1 MRRPS
6 PRRTSSHCRAAP
18 TPQNSRPTTRPGT
31 APTSRR
37 APARGERSKLTSWS
51 RSQPRICC
59 CSRAG
64 ASSSRAPEPWSICRP
79 GDRPLAAA
87 GATLACAADQHAE
100 GTDLAQSRRGAFL
113 TVRARI
119 ELAVRVHLLRLPPR
133 RLPPMPSWTAGGRG
147 PSAYPLV
154 GTRVYHRR
162 TMQRKPS
169 DPQGAPRPAFGR
181 SKRSQLN
188 VIDYTLAKRALLRD
202 AQAGLQS
209 VNELCDAHPELMRAA
224 KYVGEPT
231 RSDCP
236 VCKKDKLVLLAYVY
250 GDRLKQENGRVWSI
264 DTGMRMAAADP
275 DTCCYVVEVCRSC
288 QWNHLRE
295 AFTGRHTATG

>member
-1 MRRPS
+1 
-6 PRRTSSHCRAAP
+6 
-18 TPQNSRPTTRPGT
+18 
-31 APTSRR
+31 
-37 APARGERSKLTSWS
+37 
-51 RSQPRICC
+51 
-59 CSRAG
+59 
-64 ASSSRAPEPWSICRP
+64 
-79 GDRPLAAA
+79 
-87 GATLACAADQHAE
+87 
-100 GTDLAQSRRGAFL
+100 
-113 TVRARI
+113 
-119 ELAVRVHLLRLPPR
+119 
-133 RLPPMPSWTAGGRG
+133 
-147 PSAYPLV
+147 
-154 GTRVYHRR
+154 VYHRR

-169 DPQGAPRPAFGR
+169 DPQRAPRPTFGR
-181 SKRSQLN
+181 SKRSQLS

-275 DTCCYVVEVCRSC
+275 GTCCYVVEVCRSC